1 MLSATSDSVAAKDKM
16 FATRVTAVFERA
28 VFDSDLGS
36 ADKRDM
42 ALAYL
47 DYLQECAASVT
58 QIKTVKSRLRESGL
72 LKGPPAREDDLPTG
86 PALGKRKRTE

>member
-36 ADKRDM
+36 MDKRDM

-58 QIKTVKSRLRESGL
+58 QIKTVKSRLSR
-72 LKGPPAREDDLPTG
+72 ARARLRDVLE
-86 PALGKRKRTE
+86 ALDIDAYAAGGNGKEVS